1 MSDAPFRIL
10 PLITDRNRPFWTAGR
25 DGVMRFQRCQSC
37 GYWLHPHGVR
47 CPKCLSKD
55 MAYEAVS
62 GKATVYTFT
71 INEQGWM
78 PVPELPFVYA
88 IVEFPEQA
96 DLRYST
102 VITGCDP
109 HDVTIGM
116 PVRVCFEAHE
126 DDEVWI
132 PLFTPEVAA

>member
-55 MAYEAVS
+55 LAYEAVS

-78 PVPELPFVYA
+78 PVPELPL
-88 IVEFPEQA
+88 PELPLPLAEA
-96 DLRYST
+96 D
-102 VITGCDP
+102 
-109 HDVTIGM
+109 
-116 PVRVCFEAHE
+116 
-126 DDEVWI
+126 
-132 PLFTPEVAA
+132 PLPGLPPTP